1 MKWHAKLDS
10 LTPRHYEIKY
20 DPLIGFYLY
29 VFEDGK
35 CIRDYLQ
42 DTLDLAMECAWE
54 DCGVPKEAWKKVIH
68 VPVAAS

>member
-10 LTPRHYEIKY
+10 LISRQYEIKH
-20 DPLIGFYLY
+20 DPLVGFYLY

-42 DTLDLAMECAWE
+42 DTLELAMECAWE
-54 DCGVPKEAWKKVIH
+54 DFGVPKEAWKKVEIETRN
-68 VPVAAS
+68 